1 MEAVFYLIPF
11 VSSVFSMMTEND
23 MPEILCKC
31 FSEKA
36 GSITIIPA
44 DLILYTCVNKYLAET
59 WLERYQ
65 PPRLIDPDAI
75 NWLRSLGRKVRGQEY
90 NIRTKRQ
97 AVRRVRRE
105 IRTLTDTQRRRFI
118 RAVQQLK
125 ERRIGSTNRYDALA
139 SAHDGRAL
147 GSAHSGPNFPSWH
160 REYLK
165 LFEAALQEIDDRVTL
180 PYFDSRLDYNMY
192 DPKESNFWGENFMG
206 DHRGVVSNGPFR
218 YWRQRNG
225 AFLERNGGDSGSL
238 ISPRG
243 IRNVLSRRKNI
254 DILSPW
260 AARGRYGLENY
271 HNAVHVWVGGSMLGV
286 NTAPSDPVFFL
297 HHCFIDYVWEHFR
310 QRQTVDP
317 ETDYPFDRRAPPS
330 QAPNRIM
337 DNLETGKRNIDGYSN
352 DYTDQYYRYARSPRT
367 CRQCRNRY
375 PYLRC
380 GDWIRGLCSATNRPT
395 VRAFG
400 GKSRASG
407 TPGAPGAPGKQKQS
421 ENKDLGITRKFSS
434 TITDNRKKPPRKRR
448 STGDWLV
455 YETFL
460 EENKVRKIGRTK
472 RSMNSGR
479 YNQKRRPSHITNMDS
494 SMQNS
499 FLLDGK
505 PDIKR
510 WVFIPVKIVHRRP
523 SGLLFGTKVIKNK
536 SIVDGVDVYS
546 YNKYMNYTEEEQQA
560 AYSHS
565 FTSGSGADKVYVQV
579 DGMSYNGKYLDY
591 TIVDSRLPVT
601 ESVAFVAVK
610 NPKLNSSISYIS
622 AYDSHGRICRPYCHS
637 YGSNSNQYGKCSG
650 VVNLTE
656 EKPKLYGEDVGEVT
670 QLLYKS
676 GKGEGFSRSD
686 ENIFLSFYC
695 DFHEIPWGKC

>member
-400 GKSRASG
+400 
-407 TPGAPGAPGKQKQS
+407 KQKQS

>member
-1 MEAVFYLIPF
+1 
-11 VSSVFSMMTEND
+11 MMTEND

-31 FSEKA
+31 LSEKA

-65 PPRLIDPDAI
+65 PPRRIDPDTI

-97 AVRRVRRE
+97 AARRVRRE
-105 IRTLTDTQRRRFI
+105 IRTLTDAQRNRFI
-118 RAVQQLK
+118 RAVQELK
-125 ERRIGSTNRYDALA
+125 DRRIGSTNRYDALA

-180 PYFDSRLDYNMY
+180 PFFDSRLDYNLY
-192 DPKESNFWGENFMG
+192 DPRESNFWGENFMG

-218 YWRQRNG
+218 LWRQRNG
-225 AFLERNGGDSGSL
+225 AYLERNGGNSGSM

-243 IRNVLSRRKNI
+243 IRDVLSRRRNI

-297 HHCFIDYVWEHFR
+297 HHCFIDYVWEQFR
-310 QRQTVDP
+310 QRQTVDS
-317 ETDYPFDRRAPPS
+317 ETDYPFDQRAPPS

-352 DYTDQYYRYARSPRT
+352 DYTDQYYRYSRSPT
-367 CRQCRNRY
+367 LCRQCRNRY

-380 GDWIRGLCSATNRPT
+380 GDWFRGLCSATNRARITTFRSPIKNI
-395 VRAFG
+395 
-400 GKSRASG
+400 KS
-407 TPGAPGAPGKQKQS
+407 
-421 ENKDLGITRKFSS
+421 LGIKKQFST
-434 TITDNRKKPPRKRR
+434 TINDSSRNKTSRKRR

-455 YETFL
+455 YEPL
-460 EENKVRKIGRTK
+460 IEEEIVSKTGRTK
-472 RSMNSGR
+472 RSISSR
-479 YNQKRRPSHITNMDS
+479 RSNQKKRTSHITNMDS

-499 FLLDGK
+499 FLLDGE

-536 SIVDGVDVYS
+536 NIVDGVDVYS
-546 YNKYMNYTEEEQQA
+546 YNKYMNYTGEEQQA

-579 DGMSYNGKYLDY
+579 DGMSYNGKYIDY
-591 TIVDSRLPVT
+591 TIVDSRLPVS

-637 YGSNSNQYGKCSG
+637 YRSYSNQYKTCSG
-650 VVNLTE
+650 VINLTE

-670 QLLYKS
+670 RLLYKS
-676 GKGEGFSRSD
+676 GKGKDFSRSD
-686 ENIFLSFYC
+686 KNIFLSFYC
-695 DFHEIPWGKC
+695 DFHEMPWGKC

>member
-1 MEAVFYLIPF
+1 
-11 VSSVFSMMTEND
+11 MMTEND

-31 FSEKA
+31 FNEKA
-36 GSITIIPA
+36 GSITKIPA

-65 PPRLIDPDAI
+65 PPRLIDPDTI
-75 NWLRSLGRKVRGQEY
+75 NWLRSLGRKVRGQEH

-118 RAVQQLK
+118 RAVQDLK
-125 ERRIGSTNRYDALA
+125 EKKIGSTNRYDALA
-139 SAHDGRAL
+139 SAHDGSAL

-165 LFEAALQEIDDRVTL
+165 IFEAALQEINNRVTL
-180 PYFDSRLDYNMY
+180 PYFDSRLDYNLY
-192 DPKESNFWGENFMG
+192 DPRESNFWGDDFMG
-206 DHRGVVSNGPFR
+206 DHQGVVSSGPFEF
-218 YWRQRNG
+218 WRQRNG
-225 AFLERNGGDSGSL
+225 AYLERNGGASGSM
-238 ISPRG
+238 IPPRG
-243 IRNVLSRRKNI
+243 IRDVLSRRRNI

-260 AARGRYGLENY
+260 AANSRYGLENY

-317 ETDYPFDRRAPPS
+317 ERDYPFDSRAPPS

-337 DNLETGKRNIDGYSN
+337 DNLETGKRNIDGYRN

-367 CRQCRNRY
+367 CRQCRNQY
-375 PYLRC
+375 PYLKC
-380 GDWIRGLCSATNRPT
+380 GDWFRGLCSATTRPT
-395 VRAFG
+395 ESGPPG
-400 GKSRASG
+400 G
-407 TPGAPGAPGKQKQS
+407 PGGPGGS
-421 ENKDLGITRKFSS
+421 EGPNGPRPPTGRSNIKRLGITKKFST
-434 TITDNRKKPPRKRR
+434 TINDSSRNKTSRKRR

-455 YETFL
+455 YEPFI
-460 EENKVRKIGRTK
+460 EETQVSKIGRTK
-472 RSMNSGR
+472 RSMSSKR
-479 YNQKRRPSHITNMDS
+479 YNQKKQTSHITDMDS

-499 FLLDGK
+499 FLLDGE

-523 SGLLFGTKVIKNK
+523 SGLLFGTKVIRNKN
-536 SIVDGVDVYS
+536 IVDGVDVYS
-546 YNKYMNYTEEEQQA
+546 YNNYMNYTDEEQQA

-579 DGMSYNGKYLDY
+579 DGMSYNGKYIDY
-591 TIVDSRLPVT
+591 TLVDSRLPVS

-637 YGSNSNQYGKCSG
+637 YGSYSNQYKKCSG
-650 VVNLTE
+650 VINLTE

-670 QLLYKS
+670 RLLYKS
-676 GKGEGFSRSD
+676 GKGKGFSRSD
-686 ENIFLSFYC
+686 KNIFLSFYC

>member
-65 PPRLIDPDAI
+65 PPGLIDPDTI
-75 NWLRSLGRKVRGQEY
+75 NWFKSLGRKVRGQEY

-105 IRTLTDTQRRRFI
+105 IRTLTDAQRRRFI

-225 AFLERNGGDSGSL
+225 AYLERNGGDSGSL

-243 IRNVLSRRKNI
+243 IRNVLSRRRNI

-271 HNAVHVWVGGSMLGV
+271 HNAVHIWVGGSMLGV

-330 QAPNRIM
+330 HAPNRIM
-337 DNLETGKRNIDGYSN
+337 DNLETGKRNIEGYSN
-352 DYTDQYYRYARSPRT
+352 DYTNQYYRYARSPRT

-375 PYLRC
+375 RYLRC

-400 GKSRASG
+400 GKPR
-407 TPGAPGAPGKQKQS
+407 
-421 ENKDLGITRKFSS
+421 NKDLGITRKFSS

-460 EENKVRKIGRTK
+460 EENKVSKIGRTK

-479 YNQKRRPSHITNMDS
+479 YNQKKRTSHITNMDS

-536 SIVDGVDVYS
+536 RIVDGVDVYS
-546 YNKYMNYTEEEQQA
+546 YNKYMSYTDEEQQA

-579 DGMSYNGKYLDY
+579 DGMSYNGKYIDY

-637 YGSNSNQYGKCSG
+637 YGSNSNQYEKCSG